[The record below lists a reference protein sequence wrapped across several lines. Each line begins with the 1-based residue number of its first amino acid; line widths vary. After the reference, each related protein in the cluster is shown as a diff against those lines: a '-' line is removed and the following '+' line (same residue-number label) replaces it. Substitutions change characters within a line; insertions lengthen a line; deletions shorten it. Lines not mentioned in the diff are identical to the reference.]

1 MYLRIS
7 LDLPSLNNKIRTFR
21 DWKALKTGISGLF
34 VFVFPAYDET
44 SWKGMV
50 MLSQKTNELQIIIKP

>member
-1 MYLRIS
+1 MYRTNFEFA
-7 LDLPSLNNKIRTFR
+7 SLNNKIRTFR